1 MNRDDIKDYS
11 TSTYSNL
18 GNVADASVKDSA
30 DDKKKGIF
38 GFSKD
43 KSDKENKAKPVKEK
57 KEKPVKVKKEKPPK
71 PPKEPKPPKVKKEK
85 PPKPPKEPKPPKVK
99 KEKPP
104 KPPKEPKAPKPPKAP
119 KAPKPPKEPK
129 APKTPREK
137 GAFAV
142 KCKYF
147 LSKVWV
153 FIKKYSIII
162 WRFFVKVFNKIVA
175 LIKSYVDKEES
186 AKRKAAMEAAF
197 KKGKIPWY
205 RGIKMK
211 LICAF
216 LVPVIL
222 FVCVGM
228 LIYSRSKESLTT
240 TYEASAETSVNTLQQ
255 YLGLGFES
263 IDLIGNRL
271 SVNPIITDFYTA
283 TKDEVKTESEFM
295 DVKVAIGTEATADKF
310 VKHIILI
317 SSVADPCTDEGVIV
331 NSDGYER
338 FIESEA
344 GKDVEENGKMKSY
357 WISQHLELDTA
368 LKFDKDDY
376 PIVYTKPLLN
386 NRNKKV
392 GYIIVDVKSDFVK
405 NILEDADIS
414 DDCIKGFITRDGK
427 QVVVGNNDIVF
438 TEQSFY
444 KKAVESGEAQGHSYV
459 KYDGDRYLF
468 SYSIEETTGAMICAM
483 VPEQEILAGANVI
496 LRYTIF
502 AILICCA
509 VAIFTGVTMATGMS
523 KQINVVN
530 TVLKTTSDG
539 DLTGTVQT
547 KRTDEF
553 RILSLSV
560 LSMIESMKKLIVK
573 MTSVSGNVS
582 DSALQVDDTSQML
595 LEATRSIK
603 EAVSYIDAGIT
614 QQSEDTEN
622 CLNQM
627 SELSDKINNVQS
639 NTREINAITD
649 STQQIVDDGM
659 SIITDLS
666 DKVKDTTEITNYII
680 QAIGELNKESK
691 AIYSIVATIN
701 DIAEETNLLSLN
713 ASIEAARAG
722 EAGRGFAVV
731 SDEIRKLAEQ
741 SSQAGT
747 SIANIIGQLQ
757 NKMVATMQTAEKA
770 ADIVS
775 NQETA
780 LENTVEVFKSI
791 RQQVET
797 LATDVDKITDSISV
811 IEVAKNDTM
820 EAIESISATSNETE
834 AASNELSKS
843 AERQL
848 RAVEELSTAVQRLK
862 DDAGDL
868 DSSVSIFKVK

>member
-11 TSTYSNL
+11 TSSYNSIGDVGGT
-18 GNVADASVKDSA
+18 SVKDSA
-30 DDKKKGIF
+30 DDKKKGFKLGF
-38 GFSKD
+38 GKD
-43 KSDKENKAKPVKEK
+43 KPAKEPKPPKE
-57 KEKPVKVKKEKPPK
+57 KKEKPPK
-71 PPKEPKPPKVKKEK
+71 PVKEPKPPKEKKEKPPKPAKEPKPPKIKKEKPPKPVKEPKPPKIKKEKPPKPVKEPKPPKV
-85 PPKPPKEPKPPKVK
+85 PG
-99 KEKPP
+99 
-104 KPPKEPKAPKPPKAP
+104 
-119 KAPKPPKEPK
+119 
-129 APKTPREK
+129 EK
-137 GAFAV
+137 GSFGV
-142 KCKYF
+142 KFKGF
-147 LSKVWV
+147 MKKAWS

-162 WRFFVKVFNKIVA
+162 WKFLVKVFKKIVA
-175 LIKSYVDKEES
+175 FVKSYVDKEES

-228 LIYSRSKESLTT
+228 LIYTRSKESLTSA
-240 TYEASAETSVNTLQQ
+240 YESSTETSVNTLQQ
-255 YLGLGFES
+255 YLSLGFES
-263 IDLIGNRL
+263 VDLIGNRL
-271 SVNPIITDFYTA
+271 SVNPIITQFYTA
-283 TKDEVKTESEFM
+283 TKDEKKTESEFM
-295 DVKVAIGTEATADKF
+295 DVKLAISNEATADKF
-310 VKHIILI
+310 IKHIIII

-331 NSDGYER
+331 NSNGYEA
-338 FIESEA
+338 FAESDA
-344 GKDVEENGKMKSY
+344 GKEVDENGKMNSY
-357 WISQHLELDTA
+357 WISTHLELDNA

-376 PIVYTKPLLN
+376 PIVYTKPLKN
-386 NRNKKV
+386 DRMKKV
-392 GYIIVDVKSDFVK
+392 GYIIVDVKTDFVR
-405 NILEDADIS
+405 NILEDAEIS
-414 DDCIKGFITRDGK
+414 DDCIKAFITRDGK
-427 QVVVGNNDIVF
+427 QVVVGNDEIQF
-438 TEQSFY
+438 EELSFY
-444 KKAVESGEAQGHSYV
+444 SKAVESGDKQGHSYV
-459 KYDGDRYLF
+459 NYKGDKYLF
-468 SYSIEETTGAMICAM
+468 SYSVEEQTGAMICAM
-483 VPEQEILAGANVI
+483 VPEKEIIAGANVI

-509 VAIFTGVTMATGMS
+509 VAILAGVVMATGMS

-530 TVLKTTSDG
+530 KVLKTTSDG

-560 LSMIESMKKLIVK
+560 LSMIESMKKLIIK

-595 LEATRSIK
+595 LEATKSIK

-622 CLNQM
+622 CLKQM

-639 NTREINAITD
+639 NTNEINNITD

-659 SIITDLS
+659 SIISDLS

-731 SDEIRKLAEQ
+731 SDQIRKLAEQ
-741 SSQAGT
+741 SSQAGS

-757 NKMVATMQTAEKA
+757 NKMVATMQTAERA

-780 LENTVEVFKSI
+780 LENTVDVFKSI

-797 LATDVDKITDSISV
+797 LAGDVDKITESIGV

>member
-11 TSTYSNL
+11 TTTHNIGSV
-18 GNVADASVKDSA
+18 GDASANKDAS
-30 DDKKKGIF
+30 DKKKGFMSGF
-38 GFSKD
+38 GKD
-43 KSDKENKAKPVKEK
+43 KPAKE
-57 KEKPVKVKKEKPPK
+57 KKEKPPK
-71 PPKEPKPPKVKKEK
+71 PVKEPKPPKEKKEKPPKPVKEPKPPKEKKEKPPKPVKEPKPPKVKKEK
-85 PPKPPKEPKPPKVK
+85 LPKPVKEPKLPKEKKEKVPKVPKEPGEKV
-99 KEKPP
+99 
-104 KPPKEPKAPKPPKAP
+104 
-119 KAPKPPKEPK
+119 
-129 APKTPREK
+129 
-137 GAFAV
+137 AFGV
-142 KCKYF
+142 KCKGF
-147 LSKVWV
+147 FKKAWS
-153 FIKKYSIII
+153 FIRKYSIIV
-162 WRFFVKVFNKIVA
+162 WRFLVKLYKKIVA
-175 LIKSYVDKEES
+175 LIKSYTDKEES

-228 LIYSRSKESLTT
+228 LIYSRSKESLTS
-240 TYEASAETSVNTLQQ
+240 TYESAANTSVNTLEQ

-263 IDLIGNRL
+263 IELIGTRI
-271 SVNPIITDFYTA
+271 SVNPIITKFYTA

-295 DVKVAIGTEATADKF
+295 EVKTAIGGESTADKF

-317 SSVADPCTDEGVIV
+317 SSVADPCTDEGVII
-331 NSDGYER
+331 NSNGYEA
-338 FIESEA
+338 FIESA
-344 GKDVEENGKMKSY
+344 PGKEVQENGKINSY
-357 WISQHLELDTA
+357 WISKHIELDTA
-368 LKFDKDDY
+368 LKFDRDDY
-376 PIVYTKPLLN
+376 PIVYTRPLKN
-386 NRNKKV
+386 DRNKTV
-392 GYIIVDVKSDFVK
+392 GYIIIDVKTDFVK

-414 DDCIKGFITRDGK
+414 DDCIKAFVTRDGK
-427 QVVVGNNDIVF
+427 QIVVGDDKLYMD
-438 TEQSFY
+438 EQSFY
-444 KKAVESGEAQGHSYV
+444 KDALESGETSGHDYV
-459 KYDGDRYLF
+459 KYDGETYLF
-468 SYSIEETTGAMICAM
+468 SYSIEETTGAMICAL
-483 VPEQEILAGANVI
+483 VPEKEILAGANVI
-496 LRYTIF
+496 LKYTIL
-502 AILICCA
+502 AILICCI

-530 TVLKTTSDG
+530 KVLKTTSDG
-539 DLTGTVQT
+539 DLTSTVAT

-560 LSMIESMKKLIVK
+560 LTMIESMKKLIVK

-582 DSALQVDDTSQML
+582 DSALQVDDNSQML
-595 LEATRSIK
+595 LEATKSIK
-603 EAVSYIDAGIT
+603 EAVSYIDAGIS

-622 CLNQM
+622 CLHQM
-627 SELSDKINNVQS
+627 SELADKINNVQS
-639 NTREINAITD
+639 NTREINAIAD
-649 STQQIVDDGM
+649 STQQIVDNGM
-659 SIITDLS
+659 NIISDLT

-701 DIAEETNLLSLN
+701 DISEETNLLSLN

-747 SIANIIGQLQ
+747 SIAKIIGQLQ
-757 NKMVATMQTAEKA
+757 NKMVATMETAERA
-770 ADIVS
+770 AAIVS
-775 NQETA
+775 NQEIA
-780 LENTVEVFKSI
+780 LDNTVEVFKNI

-797 LATDVDKITDSISV
+797 LAVDVDKITENIGV

-848 RAVEELSTAVQRLK
+848 RAVEELSVAVQRLK